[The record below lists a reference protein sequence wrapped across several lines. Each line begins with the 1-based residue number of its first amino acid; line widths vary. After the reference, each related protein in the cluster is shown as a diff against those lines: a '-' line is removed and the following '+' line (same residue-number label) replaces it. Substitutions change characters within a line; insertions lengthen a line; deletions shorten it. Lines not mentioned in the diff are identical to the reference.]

1 MKYLQVQFKKCNN
14 ATDPT
19 RPCATQA
26 EIQFY
31 EDNYGPFLL
40 GLFFVNPLFNPGDIE
55 YLDFALKDLNY
66 VTFTS
71 KLGVYANVYIQDY
84 TIITDESIMPF

>member
-1 MKYLQVQFKKCNN
+1 M
-14 ATDPT
+14 
-19 RPCATQA
+19 
-26 EIQFY
+26 
-31 EDNYGPFLL
+31 
-40 GLFFVNPLFNPGDIE
+40 NPLFNPGDIE